1 MRSLS
6 LISVFFSLL
15 RRDVMLAVRR
25 KADALTPLFF
35 FIIVITLFPLSLD
48 PDKALLQIMGPGVL
62 WVSALLATMLSLGR
76 LFAEDYEDGTLEQI
90 ILNPAPLSLMVL
102 AKIIAHWLISGLPLV
117 LIAPLLG
124 VQYQLEPG
132 ALVVL
137 TLSLLMG
144 TPVLGLVGAI
154 GAALTLG
161 IRGGNILISLLI
173 LPLFI
178 PVLIFGAGSVEAYR
192 SGMGLDGHFFL
203 LVACFVFALSFA
215 PWATATALKI
225 SIE

>member
-1 MRSLS
+1 MKQLS
-6 LISVFFSLL
+6 LFSIFFSLL
-15 RRDVMLAVRR
+15 RRDIMLAIRR
-25 KADALTPLFF
+25 KTDALTPLFF
-35 FIIVITLFPLSLD
+35 FVIVITLFPLSLD
-48 PDKALLQIMGPGVL
+48 PDKEILRIMGPGVL

-76 LFAEDYEDGTLEQI
+76 LFAEDHEDGTLEQI

-102 AKIIAHWLISGLPLV
+102 AKITAHWLISGLPLV

-124 VQYQLEPG
+124 VQYQIEPG
-132 ALVVL
+132 ALVIL

-192 SGMGLDGHFFL
+192 SGIGLDGHFYL
-203 LVACFVFALSFA
+203 LGASLVFALSFA

-225 SIE
+225 STE